1 MQHFLF
7 VSVLCFQ
14 LLLSRCHSSP
24 LPFLGANLT
33 ANVDRIKIVFTP
45 MVCRR
50 ICHGGQC
57 YNSCE
62 RGDKTTVYSENQ
74 GPPAKTNGFRLCK
87 FLIVSQL
94 VRFWIASEF
103 LTRACFVLDKKKKS
117 SSSLRCTEMKHFV
130 EIPFSMLLKSERKGE
145 NRLCDCALRPK
156 RCLEMGKPHTRPTLP
171 PLYPLLACGLHL
183 ALNLTL
189 TISYAQQKKKK
200 DRGREREG
208 ERAQDLT
215 EITLK
220 PLLSTC
226 FSPEPAW
233 RAWGAATMLSCLS

>member
-1 MQHFLF
+1 MGGNATIA
-7 VSVLCFQ
+7 VSVEIRPRCTARTRARRPRPTASDSVSFSQSHSLCVSE
-14 LLLSRCHSSP
+14 LLLNFSQEHVLS
-24 LPFLGANLT
+24 LT
-33 ANVDRIKIVFTP
+33 
-45 MVCRR
+45 
-50 ICHGGQC
+50 
-57 YNSCE
+57 
-62 RGDKTTVYSENQ
+62 
-74 GPPAKTNGFRLCK
+74 
-87 FLIVSQL
+87 
-94 VRFWIASEF
+94 
-103 LTRACFVLDKKKKS
+103 KKKS

-233 RAWGAATMLSCLS
+233 RA